1 MEVYHDTRCV
11 GLAQSLLSH
20 ATNDTFL
27 GGVEVIYIIANEIER
42 CLSLP

>member
-11 GLAQSLLSH
+11 GLAQPLLSH

-27 GGVEVIYIIANEIER
+27 VGGGGGGSHIYH
-42 CLSLP
+42 SH